1 MSKLTDS
8 IKTWHMMVAAILIT
22 AALATGIK
30 TGVEAWLM
38 PRAEASQ
45 AIEELIWRELRD
57 VREQLRKQKIYRA
70 QVASDEKINQSQ
82 KTILLAEIEVE
93 LEELAKEEACLE
105 AGRLRCN

>member
-1 MSKLTDS
+1 MSKLMDGLTAWQ
-8 IKTWHMMVAAILIT
+8 KVAAAVVIT
-22 AALATGIK
+22 AALVGGGKTGI
-30 TGVEAWLM
+30 EAWLM

-105 AGRLRCN
+105 SGRLRCN

>member
-1 MSKLTDS
+1 
-8 IKTWHMMVAAILIT
+8 
-22 AALATGIK
+22 
-30 TGVEAWLM
+30 M

-70 QVASDEKINQSQ
+70 QVASDPKINEQE
-82 KTILLAEIEVE
+82 KVPLLAEIDADIEDM
-93 LEELAKEEACLE
+93 LKEESCLE